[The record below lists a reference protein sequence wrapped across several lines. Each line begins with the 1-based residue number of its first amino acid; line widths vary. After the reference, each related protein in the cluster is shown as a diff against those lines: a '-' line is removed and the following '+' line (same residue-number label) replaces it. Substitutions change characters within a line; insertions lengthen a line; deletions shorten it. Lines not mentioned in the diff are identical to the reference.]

1 MQLLDAL
8 RAVVGSAGLLTEHEA
23 MAPYL
28 TDWRK
33 LYHGNALAVVRPRS
47 TEEVS
52 RIVALASETGV
63 SIVPQAG
70 NTGLAGAGVP
80 PSIGNNLLLS
90 LDRMNRIRSIDAA
103 NYTITVE
110 AGCILQQ
117 VQEAAAKADRLF
129 PLSLSAEGSCRI
141 GGNLSTNAGGIA
153 VLRYGNM
160 RDLTLG
166 LEVVLPDGRVWNGLR
181 ALRKDNTGYDLKHLF
196 IGAEGTLGIITAAV
210 LKLFPRPR
218 ERACAFV
225 AVPSVDAALALLGH
239 MRAASGDSL
248 TSFELIPRIALEMA
262 VAHVPGSFD
271 PFPDPHE
278 AYLLIELTSSREN
291 SGIATIAEEALAA
304 AMEDGLVSEATI
316 AQNETQA
323 AALWFLREAVVEAQK
338 APGASIKHDVAVP
351 VAAVPAF
358 LREAKAACEA
368 AEPGVRVYAFGHL
381 GDGNIHFN
389 LMQPTGMRPEDFTAQ
404 TPRLNRVV
412 HDIVARYQGSISA
425 EHGLGQLRR
434 EEVRRY
440 KPGIEFELME
450 RIKAAFDPKG
460 IMNPGKVL

>member
-1 MQLLDAL
+1 
-8 RAVVGSAGLLTEHEA
+8 
-23 MAPYL
+23 
-28 TDWRK
+28 
-33 LYHGNALAVVRPRS
+33 VRPRS
-47 TEEVS
+47 TEQVS
-52 RIVALASETGV
+52 RVVALASEAGV
-63 SIVPQAG
+63 SIVPQGG
-70 NTGLAGAGVP
+70 NTDLAGASVP
-80 PSIGNNLLLS
+80 LPNGDNLVLS
-90 LDRMNRIRSIDAA
+90 LERMNRIRSVDAA

-110 AGCILQQ
+110 AGCVLQQ
-117 VQEAAAKADRLF
+117 VQEAAAKVDRLF
-129 PLSLSAEGSCRI
+129 PLSLTAEGSCRI

-153 VLRYGNM
+153 VLRYGSM

-166 LEVVLPDGRVWNGLR
+166 LEVVLPDGRIWNGLR

-225 AVPSVDAALALLGH
+225 AAPSLDATLALLGR
-239 MRAASGDSL
+239 MRAASGDNV
-248 TSFELIPRIALEMA
+248 TSFEMIPRIALEMA
-262 VAHVPGSFD
+262 IAHVRGSFD

-278 AYLLIELTSSREN
+278 AYLLIEMTSSREN
-291 SGIATIAEEALAA
+291 SGIAAIAEEALAA
-304 AMEDGLVSEATI
+304 AMEEGLVSEATI
-316 AQNETQA
+316 AQNESQA

-338 APGASIKHDVAVP
+338 SAGASIKHDVAVP

-358 LREAKAACEA
+358 LEEAKAAAEA
-368 AEPGVRVYAFGHL
+368 AEPGLRVYAFGHL

-389 LMQPTGMRPEDFTAQ
+389 LMQPVGMKPEDFTAQ
-404 TPRLNRVV
+404 TARLNRVV

-434 EEVRRY
+434 EEARRY
-440 KPGIEFELME
+440 KPAIEFELME
-450 RIKAAFDPKG
+450 RIKAALDPKG